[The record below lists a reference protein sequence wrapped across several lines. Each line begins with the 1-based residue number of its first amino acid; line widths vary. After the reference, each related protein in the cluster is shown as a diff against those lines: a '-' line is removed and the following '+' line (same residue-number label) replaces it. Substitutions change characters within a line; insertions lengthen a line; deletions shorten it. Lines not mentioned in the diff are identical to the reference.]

1 MTVDFDAY
9 SRPLSREEAEDL
21 LSKPRTVERGSRMK
35 DLVDW
40 FLNTGDSSR
49 VLDPTALPVERGD
62 NQGKNRTTAQAAQ
75 LIKSY
80 VRGVFKAG
88 GELGVWADPSPEGV
102 VIYHRDVE
110 SIRTELETNAK
121 AAEAARAAGKRSPG
135 RPRRSA
141 APEVE

>member
-9 SRPLSREEAEDL
+9 SRPLTRDEAEDL
-21 LSKPRTVERGSRMK
+21 LSKPRTVERNSKMK
-35 DLVDW
+35 ELITW
-40 FLNTGDSSR
+40 FLGTGDSSR
-49 VLDPTALPVERGD
+49 VLDPAVFPIERGD
-62 NQGKNRTTAQAAQ
+62 NQGKARTTAQAAQ
-75 LIKSY
+75 LVKSH

-121 AAEAARAAGKRSPG
+121 AAE
-135 RPRRSA
+135 
-141 APEVE
+141 